1 MPWRELEKNVREV
14 AEKLWNRSAQSKVLC
29 GVQIDCV
36 VEIQADY
43 VCLVEVT
50 EEYDLQKVRNDI
62 TKLDTVS
69 HGLLA
74 QNIYSKKFIVL
85 KKIPQ
90 NRCAR
95 RGTQC
100 RLRSFR
106 IRLLKKCG
114 LIITIIFIG
123 VKDARLVA
131 L

>member
-69 HGLLA
+69 HGL
-74 QNIYSKKFIVL
+74 
-85 KKIPQ
+85 
-90 NRCAR
+90 
-95 RGTQC
+95 
-100 RLRSFR
+100 
-106 IRLLKKCG
+106 
-114 LIITIIFIG
+114 
-123 VKDARLVA
+123 
-131 L
+131 

>member
-62 TKLDTVS
+62 TKLDTRRNFS
-69 HGLLA
+69 ALFRLIKGK
-74 QNIYSKKFIVL
+74 SE
-85 KKIPQ
+85 
-90 NRCAR
+90 NRK
-95 RGTQC
+95 T
-100 RLRSFR
+100 
-106 IRLLKKCG
+106 KYPN
-114 LIITIIFIG
+114 
-123 VKDARLVA
+123 
-131 L
+131 